1 MALSL
6 RSVTRKIW
14 QTLSSIKTG
23 VVLIILVVIFSAAGT
38 VILQRPMTDPD
49 DMQRAYSPGVLRF
62 LDVTGLT
69 DIFHTRWFIAMMI
82 LVSFSIIAAS
92 VQRFPNAWRY
102 FARPYKSPDE
112 SFRRVLPTQAQ
123 VPVLDEEQGLGAA
136 ERAFRHLGLKT
147 ERIVR
152 TDSFSLFSERNR
164 ISEMAVYIV
173 HASLLLIFLGFI
185 VDSLYG
191 WRGFLML
198 SPGSASNQVELKDG
212 TLRTIP
218 FSIRCDGTGEDTY
231 ADGTPKRWWS
241 KLAVVDSG
249 REISRKEIVVNDPLV
264 YQGLRFYQASWGRTG
279 KLDQLIL
286 NATPATG
293 TTRTPQEI
301 SLAMNQ
307 TVALDADT
315 SVQLAEFIPDF
326 VVQDGRVYARSKDV
340 VNPAVHLV
348 VTSKKANSSVN
359 VWLPAIPGID
369 ENASSP
375 YIFDPRDLKTGLY
388 TGLQVSHEPGQFAVW
403 AGVVLMAIGLTFV
416 FYVVHMRFWVVPL
429 IDAHG
434 RTVLW
439 VGGTANRNRD
449 AFEHKFSKVVEQI
462 RKELKPELADSS
474 ADQAAS
480 ISKTLMS
487 ERQISERQISET
499 TIRRKVLSAME
510 ELHGTRKS

>member
-6 RSVTRKIW
+6 REAPRKIW

-38 VILQRPMTDPD
+38 VILQRPMTDAD
-49 DMQRAYSPGVLRF
+49 DMDRAYSPAMLRF
-62 LDVTGLT
+62 LDATGLT
-69 DIFHTRWFIAMMI
+69 DVFHTRWFVALLI

-123 VPVLDEEQGLGAA
+123 IAVPSNDEEQGLSAA
-136 ERAFRHLGLKT
+136 ERAFKHLGLKS

-152 TDSFSLFSERNR
+152 TNSFSLFSERSR

-198 SPGSASNQVELKDG
+198 SPGTASNQIEMKNSS
-212 TLRTIP
+212 LRTIP
-218 FSIRCDGTGEDTY
+218 FSIRCDGTGEETY
-231 ADGTPKRWWS
+231 ADGTPKKYWS
-241 KLAVVDSG
+241 KLAVVDG
-249 REISRKEIVVNDPLV
+249 GQEISRKEIVVNDPLV
-264 YQGLRFYQASWGRTG
+264 YHGLRFYQASYGRTG

-286 NATPATG
+286 DATPINNVAS
-293 TTRTPQEI
+293 TPQEI

-307 TVALDADT
+307 TVALDPDT
-315 SVQLAEFIPDF
+315 SVQLVDFIPDF
-326 VVQDGRVYARSKDV
+326 VVQDGRVYARSKDI
-340 VNPAVHLV
+340 VNPAVHMI

-359 VWLPAIPGID
+359 VWLPPMPGID

-375 YIFDPRDLKTGLY
+375 YAFDPKDLKTGVY

-416 FYVVHMRFWVVPL
+416 FYVVHMRFWVVPVL
-429 IDAHG
+429 DAQG
-434 RTVLW
+434 GTVLW

-449 AFEHKFSKVVEQI
+449 AFELKFKTVVEQI
-462 RKELKPELADSS
+462 QKELKPEFVAT
-474 ADQAAS
+474 AQGQAA
-480 ISKTLMS
+480 
-487 ERQISERQISET
+487 
-499 TIRRKVLSAME
+499 TIAGR
-510 ELHGTRKS
+510 